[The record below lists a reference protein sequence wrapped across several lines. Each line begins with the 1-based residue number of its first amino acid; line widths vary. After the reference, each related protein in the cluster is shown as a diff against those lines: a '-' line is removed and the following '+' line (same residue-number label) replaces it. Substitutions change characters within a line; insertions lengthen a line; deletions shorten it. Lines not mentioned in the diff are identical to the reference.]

1 MGGYEETPSTP
12 SQFGFRIYK
21 LIKDGPLAKGGA
33 KEITDFIIPPIEII
47 NKKNSFNDWILSLA
61 DKTITIKIY
70 SLLYR
75 KFKYIQI
82 KTNSLGS
89 KEGILGAGVKYENF
103 ENADKNLLHIT
114 SVGENSIAKNKLGLI
129 PNEDYIIATKAKN
142 SVIISLNKEGYNP
155 LEILNIIL
163 DGNSNGSE
171 ITFFIYNKKNGP
183 RTAELKIEK
192 NENSDKFTL
201 GCDVA
206 YGALHEFPYEKD
218 PNESIKIKE
227 EEKEEIKSDD
237 ENNNNNNNGD
247 EGKVNEVIIK
257 NDDIQDKNVINK
269 LDENNKDVIEED
281 II

>member
-163 DGNSNGSE
+163 DGNNNGSE

-206 YGALHEFPYEKD
+206 YGALHEFPFEKD
-218 PNESIKIKE
+218 PNDTIKIKE
-227 EEKEEIKSDD
+227 EEKEEIKSDN
-237 ENNNNNNNGD
+237 ENNKNNGD
-247 EGKVNEVIIK
+247 KAKTNEVIIK

-269 LDENNKDVIEED
+269 LEENNKDVIEED

>member
-1 MGGYEETPSTP
+1 M
-12 SQFGFRIYK
+12 
-21 LIKDGPLAKGGA
+21 
-33 KEITDFIIPPIEII
+33 
-47 NKKNSFNDWILSLA
+47 
-61 DKTITIKIY
+61 
-70 SLLYR
+70 
-75 KFKYIQI
+75 
-82 KTNSLGS
+82 
-89 KEGILGAGVKYENF
+89 
-103 ENADKNLLHIT
+103 
-114 SVGENSIAKNKLGLI
+114 GLI

-206 YGALHEFPYEKD
+206 YGALHEFPLEKD

-227 EEKEEIKSDD
+227 EEKEEIKDD
-237 ENNNNNNNGD
+237 NENNNTNGD
-247 EGKVNEVIIK
+247 EGKANEVIIK
-257 NDDIQDKNVINK
+257 NDDIQDKNVMNK
-269 LDENNKDVIEED
+269 LEENNKDVIEED

>member
-114 SVGENSIAKNKLGLI
+114 SVAENSIAKNKLGLI
-129 PNEDYIIATKAKN
+129 PDEDYIIATKAKN

-183 RTAELKIEK
+183 RTADLKIEK
-192 NENSDKFTL
+192 DENSDKFTL

-206 YGALHEFPYEKD
+206 YGALHEFPFEKD
-218 PNESIKIKE
+218 PNDTIKIKE
-227 EEKEEIKSDD
+227 KEKE
-237 ENNNNNNNGD
+237 
-247 EGKVNEVIIK
+247 
-257 NDDIQDKNVINK
+257 
-269 LDENNKDVIEED
+269 
-281 II
+281 